1 MSDNPFIEIDDSIF
15 EQLINV
21 LTMLVEAK
29 SISLEG
35 PHTEGMENCR
45 TLVAQQFENLGA
57 NVQLLEIDE
66 APDAVYAEFLHK
78 DPNAP
83 TILLYSHYDVQP
95 TGDLSNW
102 TSGPFETSIR
112 KNRIFG
118 RGASDDKSGIITHLG
133 ALQSIFSNGST
144 LSCHVKV
151 IIEGEEELGSPHA
164 AQFLTKYKNLLKA
177 DYVIIADSTHW
188 GVDDPAITTSLRGL
202 VDCEIIVKTLE
213 LGVHSGEYGGIV
225 PDALMALSRIIT
237 SLHND
242 DGTVAVEGL
251 VSNQTNEILIQ
262 DSEMLEKAGAL
273 PSLETIGAGDVI
285 SRTWSQPA
293 ISVLVINAP
302 SMDEAINLIVPEA
315 SAKISMRIAPGQ
327 NSVEALDALETHL
340 TTSPPWGASV
350 KVIRGATA
358 SPFESQQAGKLM
370 LAYEKGVQHAWG
382 KVPRKIG
389 LGGTIP
395 LVAEIQNNY
404 PDCEILITGV
414 GDPISRIHGPDE
426 SQDLT
431 ELKRNMIA
439 EAYVLLTINSD
450 YV

>member
-133 ALQSIFSNGST
+133 ALIWW
-144 LSCHVKV
+144 LS
-151 IIEGEEELGSPHA
+151 
-164 AQFLTKYKNLLKA
+164 
-177 DYVIIADSTHW
+177 
-188 GVDDPAITTSLRGL
+188 
-202 VDCEIIVKTLE
+202 
-213 LGVHSGEYGGIV
+213 
-225 PDALMALSRIIT
+225 
-237 SLHND
+237 
-242 DGTVAVEGL
+242 
-251 VSNQTNEILIQ
+251 
-262 DSEMLEKAGAL
+262 
-273 PSLETIGAGDVI
+273 
-285 SRTWSQPA
+285 
-293 ISVLVINAP
+293 
-302 SMDEAINLIVPEA
+302 
-315 SAKISMRIAPGQ
+315 
-327 NSVEALDALETHL
+327 
-340 TTSPPWGASV
+340 
-350 KVIRGATA
+350 
-358 SPFESQQAGKLM
+358 
-370 LAYEKGVQHAWG
+370 
-382 KVPRKIG
+382 
-389 LGGTIP
+389 
-395 LVAEIQNNY
+395 
-404 PDCEILITGV
+404 
-414 GDPISRIHGPDE
+414 
-426 SQDLT
+426 
-431 ELKRNMIA
+431 
-439 EAYVLLTINSD
+439 
-450 YV
+450 